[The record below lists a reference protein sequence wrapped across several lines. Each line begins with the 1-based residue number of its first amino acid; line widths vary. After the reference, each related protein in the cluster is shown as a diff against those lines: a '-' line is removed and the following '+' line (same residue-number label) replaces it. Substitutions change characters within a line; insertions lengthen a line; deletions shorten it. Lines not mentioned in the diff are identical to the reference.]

1 MAIFISYLLMTIAFG
16 FFSFAIELYV
26 FFIFLKDKI
35 KIEKKGNNEKFILL
49 SDWNCKQKLQTLS
62 D

>member
-1 MAIFISYLLMTIAFG
+1 MTIAFG